1 MPPNRAISN
10 FIITVVILFFMFI
23 TGLLLKARY
32 RLPSER
38 KAAEAALEAQERP
51 DGGVPKA
58 VPVGQR
64 IYEPR
69 SYKSGAFWVL
79 SHPQLVE
86 TRSNDAD
93 TLRIKSGPK
102 EDVFVLYGVDAAQVT
117 WAHPRRIAGQAA
129 YFGGVS
135 QPKVLDVGAK
145 ALAWVTQ
152 LLSRHPFIVYTKW
165 SKVPQTERYY
175 AFVRVQVDGKQE
187 DLGEL
192 LVRNGYA
199 APNGPA
205 PDDVPEVGRTPDD
218 YYRSLQKSLSQAK
231 AQEAGVWGL

>member
-1 MPPNRAISN
+1 MPPNRTISN
-10 FIITVVILFFMFI
+10 FIITMVILFFMFI

-38 KAAEAALEAQERP
+38 KAAEAARLAEQKPEPA
-51 DGGVPKA
+51 VPKA

-93 TLRIKSGPK
+93 TLRIRSGPR

-117 WAHPRRIAGQAA
+117 WTHPRRIAGQAA
-129 YFGGVS
+129 YFGGLS
-135 QPKVLDVGAK
+135 PPKVLAAGAQ

-152 LLSRHPFIVYTKW
+152 LLSSHPFIVYTKW
-165 SKVPQTERYY
+165 TRVPETERYY
-175 AFVRVQVDGKQE
+175 AFVRVQVDGKQQ

-192 LVRNGYA
+192 LVKNGFA

-205 PDDVPEVGRTPDD
+205 PDAVPEVGRTPED
-218 YYRSLQKSLSQAK
+218 YHRTLQKGLSLAK
-231 AQEAGVWGL
+231 AMGAGVWGQ